1 MKVWKY
7 GSMQV
12 CNYSSTRSLGAH
24 WAPTSSWRP
33 IGPAFC
39 PFFDFVLAHQQQRS
53 TRVTFF
59 NYETRMRLSSIQS
72 CRWRRDE
79 NFLTL
84 NLRLRDEIEIYYL
97 HSQALRR
104 ESEIFWSD
112 LSFRDENE
120 SSELLTFNELSD
132 FNGLNKLW
140 VSGFLVAPKP
150 TGVATVQAIS
160 LLHDFYFAFPLGSLL
175 KYCQL
180 RLWFFPGDKN

>member
-1 MKVWKY
+1 MKVCKYASMWVCEYESKKLCKFFSMKVWKY

-84 NLRLRDEIEIYYL
+84 NLRLRDEIEKNSPSI
-97 HSQALRR
+97 SGIETRSR
-104 ESEIFWSD
+104 FIIF
-112 LSFRDENE
+112 
-120 SSELLTFNELSD
+120 
-132 FNGLNKLW
+132 
-140 VSGFLVAPKP
+140 
-150 TGVATVQAIS
+150 I
-160 LLHDFYFAFPLGSLL
+160 
-175 KYCQL
+175 L
-180 RLWFFPGDKN
+180 RLWDANQKSFDLISVFETRTRVLSC

>member
-1 MKVWKY
+1 MKVCKYASMWVCEYESKKLCKFFSMKVWKY

-84 NLRLRDEIEIYYL
+84 NLRFREEIEKNSPSISDIETRSRFIIFILRLRDEN
-97 HSQALRR
+97 S
-104 ESEIFWSD
+104 FD
-112 LSFRDENE
+112 LISVFETR
-120 SSELLTFNELSD
+120 TRVLS
-132 FNGLNKLW
+132 
-140 VSGFLVAPKP
+140 
-150 TGVATVQAIS
+150 
-160 LLHDFYFAFPLGSLL
+160 
-175 KYCQL
+175 C
-180 RLWFFPGDKN
+180 